1 MIRQV
6 IDESMKNF
14 KAFFRWVYVEILRLS
29 EETVSGDLS
38 KVRQT
43 RTVWIQLTTHNINSL
58 QTLETQQ
65 YLRGLYTQHLYTRHT
80 NCAHYTHTT

>member
-38 KVRQT
+38 KV
-43 RTVWIQLTTHNINSL
+43 LTT
-58 QTLETQQ
+58 
-65 YLRGLYTQHLYTRHT
+65 
-80 NCAHYTHTT
+80 